1 MGEKAGQKKAETINP
16 NVKLVEGVIK
26 VLVVDDDN
34 GQRMVT
40 PPGTLNLAL
49 KLKP

>member
-1 MGEKAGQKKAETINP
+1 MPQSEAESLNAEPQTLNSKP
-16 NVKLVEGVIK
+16 QTLK